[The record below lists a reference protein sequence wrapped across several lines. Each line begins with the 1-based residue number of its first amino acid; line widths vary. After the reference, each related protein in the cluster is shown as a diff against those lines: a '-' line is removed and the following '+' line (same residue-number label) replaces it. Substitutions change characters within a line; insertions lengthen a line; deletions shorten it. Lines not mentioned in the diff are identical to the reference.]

1 MEGGGERKNE
11 RERKWRKKV
20 FYRGLNRDER
30 GAVISRAPNIF
41 CAHLAPRVPPAKK
54 ISSFFLF
61 FISASTSGS
70 GHERTK
76 RQSEQSS
83 WLYLLAA
90 RIHRAKEVRVQGS
103 MTTLANASLSLS
115 LRALINLPFL
125 YFSFLFSFFSSSFFY
140 HIPFVEKINFPDN
153 LAQFPD
159 TRPRYREIVEWRKIG
174 LRKKSRNGNENGIN
188 N

>member
-1 MEGGGERKNE
+1 MATIRLMIWSRSDVNNVWIKSGGGGERKNE

-61 FISASTSGS
+61 FISASTSGN

-83 WLYLLAA
+83 
-90 RIHRAKEVRVQGS
+90 
-103 MTTLANASLSLS
+103 
-115 LRALINLPFL
+115 
-125 YFSFLFSFFSSSFFY
+125 
-140 HIPFVEKINFPDN
+140 
-153 LAQFPD
+153 
-159 TRPRYREIVEWRKIG
+159 
-174 LRKKSRNGNENGIN
+174 
-188 N
+188 